1 MTKEKFKKNFKL
13 FADNGV
19 NLVLISVLTGLFS
32 GVVVTFYNIL
42 AHIGEIQS
50 QNLYSL
56 LRQNPAFIPLLF
68 AGLGAGA
75 LVIGTVVRFV
85 PMIRGS
91 GIPQIEGAARGII
104 RFKWYITM
112 CTMFAASLACIFMGL
127 SAGAEGPSLEI
138 GGCAGEAVGKTLK
151 RNQMVRRLQIAS
163 GSSAGLAV
171 AFNAPVTGL
180 FFAMEEAFRSF
191 SPQVFV
197 CAAISIVTA
206 LVTRNAIRLPL
217 GYSVGFTFTN
227 FVFPHNFDFMYCVWV
242 IPAALVAGL
251 AGVAFHYSVFATKK
265 LFKKITFLKKAGKY
279 LIPFLLAGAFGLVT
293 AYAMG
298 GGHSFI
304 EALGTKGT
312 GEIHIEKVFG
322 LAVVVSLLIIFLFK
336 YIAGVL
342 AMGCGVPCGV
352 FIPMLAMG
360 AGLGAILSIAFM
372 KIGMDPAFSDYFI
385 IICMA
390 VFFTTIV
397 RAPITGIVMV
407 FELTGQFTHFLPV
420 LVGVGIGYLISMLF
434 KLEPIY
440 EKNLDLF
447 IEEEKIYENFR
458 KERVTLVVQPR
469 SKADMSKVRSIV
481 WPTNGLVVEVITAE
495 GNTIV
500 PDGEQILKAGDTVIF
515 ECETDSLEE
524 LNGYLYDILGKPKT
538 EDNTADNTTENTTD
552 NTTDNTTED

>member
-1 MTKEKFKKNFKL
+1 MTKEKLKKNLKV

-19 NLVLISVLTGLFS
+19 NLVLISLLTGLFA

-42 AHIGEIQS
+42 AHIGEETS
-50 QNLYSL
+50 VELYSL
-56 LRQNPAFIPLLF
+56 LRENPAFIPLLF
-68 AGLGAGA
+68 LGLAAGA
-75 LVIGTVVRFV
+75 IVIGTFVRFV

-112 CTMFAASLACIFMGL
+112 CSMFAASLACIFLGL

-151 RNQMVRRLQIAS
+151 RNQMIRRLQIAS

-191 SPQVFV
+191 SPQVFI
-197 CAAISIVTA
+197 CAALSIVTA
-206 LVTRNAIRLPL
+206 LFTRNAIRPAI
-217 GYSVGFTFTN
+217 GYGVGFTFESFLFPDN
-227 FVFPHNFDFMYCVWV
+227 FSFMYCVWV
-242 IPAALVAGL
+242 IPAAIIAAL

-265 LFKKITFLKKAGKY
+265 LFRKITFLKKAGKY
-279 LIPFLLAGAFGLVT
+279 LIPFLLAGAFGLIT

-304 EALGTKGT
+304 EALGSNGT
-312 GEIHIEKVFG
+312 GDIQIEKIFG
-322 LAVVVSLLIIFLFK
+322 ISVVATLIIVFLFK

-360 AGLGAILSIAFM
+360 AGLGAILSIAFTG
-372 KIGMDPAFSDYFI
+372 IGMDPAFCDYFV

-407 FELTGQFTHFLPV
+407 FELTGQFTNFLPV
-420 LVGVGIGYLISMLF
+420 LLGVAIGYLVSMIF

-458 KERVTLVVQPR
+458 KERVTLVIQPH
-469 SKADMSKVRSIV
+469 SKADTAKVRSIV
-481 WPTNGLVVEVITAE
+481 WPPNGLVVEVVTAD
-495 GNTIV
+495 GATIV
-500 PDGEQILKAGDTVIF
+500 PDGETVLNAGDTIVF
-515 ECETDSLEE
+515 ECETDSLDE
-524 LNGYLYDILGKPKT
+524 LNGYLYDIAGKPT
-538 EDNTADNTTENTTD
+538 EDKENTEII
-552 NTTDNTTED
+552 TEDE

>member
-1 MTKEKFKKNFKL
+1 MTKEKLKNNLKL

-19 NLVLISVLTGLFS
+19 NLVLISLLTGLFS

-42 AHIGEIQS
+42 AHIGEETS
-50 QNLYSL
+50 VELYSL
-56 LRQNPAFIPLLF
+56 LRNNPAFIPLLF
-68 AGLGAGA
+68 LGLAAGA
-75 LVIGTVVRFV
+75 IVIGTFVRFV

-91 GIPQIEGAARGII
+91 GIPQIEGAARGVV

-112 CTMFAASLACIFMGL
+112 CSMFAASLACIFMGL
-127 SAGAEGPSLEI
+127 SAGGEGPSLEM
-138 GGCAGEAVGKTLK
+138 GGCAGDAVGKILK

-191 SPQVFV
+191 SPQVFIS
-197 CAAISIVTA
+197 AALSIVTA
-206 LVTRNAIRLPL
+206 LFTRDAIRLGI
-217 GYSVGFTFTN
+217 GYGVGFTFES
-227 FVFPHNFDFMYCVWV
+227 FVFPHNFSFMYCVWV
-242 IPAALVAGL
+242 IPAAIIMAL
-251 AGVAFHYSVFATKK
+251 AGVGFHYAVFAAKK
-265 LFKKITFLKKAGKY
+265 LFKKVTFFKKTGKY
-279 LIPFLLAGAFGLVT
+279 LIPFLLAGAFGLIT

-304 EALGTKGT
+304 EALGSHGT
-312 GEIHIEKVFG
+312 GEIQIEKVFG
-322 LAVVVSLLIIFLFK
+322 LAVVLSLLIVFVLK

-372 KIGMDPAFSDYFI
+372 GIGMDPAFSDYLI

-397 RAPITGIVMV
+397 KAPITGIVMV
-407 FELTGQFTHFLPV
+407 FELTGQFANFLPV
-420 LVGVGIGYLISMLF
+420 LLGIGIGYLISMLF

-440 EKNLDLF
+440 EKCLEQF
-447 IEEEKIYENFR
+447 IEEEKIYENFK
-458 KERVTLVVQPR
+458 KERVTLTVQPH
-469 SKADMSKVRSIV
+469 SKADMAKIRSIV
-481 WPTNGLVVEVITAE
+481 WPTNGLVVEVTTAD
-495 GNTIV
+495 GNTFV
-500 PDGEQILKAGDTVIF
+500 PDGESMLKAGDTIVF

-524 LNGYLYDILGKPKT
+524 LNGYLYDILGKPTNT
-538 EDNTADNTTENTTD
+538 EE
-552 NTTDNTTED
+552 

>member
-1 MTKEKFKKNFKL
+1 MTKDKLKKNLKL

-19 NLVLISVLTGLFS
+19 NLVLLSLLTGLFA

-42 AHIGEIQS
+42 AHIGEEKS
-50 QNLYSL
+50 AELYSL
-56 LRQNPAFIPLLF
+56 VRDNPAFIPLLF
-68 AGLGAGA
+68 LGLAAGA
-75 LVIGTVVRFV
+75 LVIGTMVRFV

-104 RFKWYITM
+104 RFKWYVTM
-112 CTMFAASLACIFMGL
+112 CSMFAASLACIFLGL

-191 SPQVFV
+191 SPQVFI
-197 CAAISIVTA
+197 CASLSIVTA
-206 LVTRNAIRLPL
+206 LFTRNAIRPPL
-217 GYSVGFTFTN
+217 GYGTGFTFDT
-227 FVFPHNFDFMYCVWV
+227 FFFPEGFSFMYCVWV
-242 IPAALVAGL
+242 IPAAIIVAL
-251 AGVAFHYSVFATKK
+251 AGVGFHYAVFATKK
-265 LFKKITFLKKAGKY
+265 LFKKITFFKKTGKY
-279 LIPFLLAGAFGLVT
+279 LIPFLLAGAFGLISV
-293 AYAMG
+293 YAMG
-298 GGHSFI
+298 GGSSFI
-304 EALGTKGT
+304 NTLGSGASSKVT
-312 GEIHIEKVFG
+312 VFG
-322 LAVVVSLLIIFLFK
+322 LSVAASIFIVFLLK

-360 AGLGAILSIAFM
+360 AGLGGLLSIAFVN
-372 KIGMDPAFSDYFI
+372 IGMDAAFADYFI

-397 RAPITGIVMV
+397 KAPITGIVMV
-407 FELTGQFTHFLPV
+407 FELTGQFTNFLPV
-420 LVGVGIGYLISMLF
+420 LLGVAIGYLISMLF
-434 KLEPIY
+434 RLEPIY

-447 IEEEKIYENFR
+447 IAEEKIYENFK
-458 KERVTLVVQPR
+458 KERVTLTVQPR
-469 SKADMSKVRSIV
+469 SKAVMNKVRSII
-481 WPTNGLVVEVITAE
+481 WPTNGLVVEVVTCDGA
-495 GNTIV
+495 TIV
-500 PDGEQILKAGDTVIF
+500 PDGEYTFNAGDTIVF

-524 LNGYLYDILGKPKT
+524 LYGYLYDIVGKPT
-538 EDNTADNTTENTTD
+538 ERK
-552 NTTDNTTED
+552 

>member
-1 MTKEKFKKNFKL
+1 MTKEKFRKNLRL

-19 NLVLISVLTGLFS
+19 NLVLLSLLTGLFA

-42 AHIGEIQS
+42 AHIGEKTS
-50 QNLYSL
+50 VELYSL
-56 LRQNPAFIPLLF
+56 LRENPAFIPLLF
-68 AGLGAGA
+68 LGLAAGA
-75 LVIGTVVRFV
+75 LVIGTFVRFV

-104 RFKWYITM
+104 RFKWYVTM
-112 CTMFAASLACIFMGL
+112 CSMFAASLACIFLGL

-191 SPQVFV
+191 SPQVFI
-197 CAAISIVTA
+197 CAALSIVTA
-206 LVTRNAIRLPL
+206 LFTRNSIQL
-217 GYSVGFTFTN
+217 GIYGEKGLGFTFNTYFFPDN
-227 FVFPHNFDFMYCVWV
+227 FLFMYCVWV
-242 IPAALVAGL
+242 IPAAIIVAL
-251 AGVAFHYSVFATKK
+251 AGVAFYHSVFATKK
-265 LFKKITFLKKAGKY
+265 LFKKITFFKKAGKY

-293 AYAMG
+293 SYAMG
-298 GGHSFI
+298 GGSSFI
-304 EALGTKGT
+304 KALGSGSAETV
-312 GEIHIEKVFG
+312 KVFG
-322 LAVVVSLLIIFLFK
+322 LSVAASIFIVFLFK

-360 AGLGAILSIAFM
+360 AGLGGLLSIAFT
-372 KIGMDPAFSDYFI
+372 KIGMSPEFCDCFI

-397 RAPITGIVMV
+397 KAPITGIVMV
-407 FELTGQFTHFLPV
+407 FELTGQFTNFLPV
-420 LVGVGIGYLISMLF
+420 LLGVAIGYLLSMLF

-440 EKNLDLF
+440 EKNLEGF
-447 IEEEKIYENFR
+447 IAEEKLYENVR
-458 KERVTLVVQPR
+458 KERVTVTVQPH
-469 SKADMSKVRSIV
+469 SKADMNKVRAII
-481 WPTNGLVVEVITAE
+481 WPTNGLVVEVTTAD
-495 GNTIV
+495 GATIV
-500 PDGEQILKAGDTVIF
+500 PDGEYMLKAGDTFVF
-515 ECETDSLEE
+515 ECETDSVEE
-524 LNGYLYDILGKPKT
+524 LYGYLYAIVGKPEKKE
-538 EDNTADNTTENTTD
+538 ED
-552 NTTDNTTED
+552 